1 MTKKQNVFINS
12 SKNCTK
18 KICTTHILN
27 MLLLQLNKIKLVT
40 LQIVMESKRVEKI
53 NRLIQ
58 KDLAEI
64 LREKAQSEFF
74 GAMMSVTKVAIT
86 SDLSFARVY
95 ISIFVL
101 GNKYTDEQIL
111 KLIMEKKD
119 YIRML
124 LGQKVRHQLRVVPD
138 LMFFI
143 DDTLE
148 YAKRIDELLK
158 S

>member
-1 MTKKQNVFINS
+1 MSPHNMSVILIRINQNFVY
-12 SKNCTK
+12 
-18 KICTTHILN
+18 
-27 MLLLQLNKIKLVT
+27 
-40 LQIVMESKRVEKI
+40 LQIVMENKRIEKI

-64 LREKAQSEFF
+64 LRDKSRTDFLN
-74 GAMMSVTKVAIT
+74 AMMSVTKVSIT

-95 ISIFVL
+95 VSIFVA

-111 KLIMEKKD
+111 DLLTEKKD

-124 LGQKVRHQLRVVPD
+124 LGQKVRHQLRIIPD

-158 S
+158 K

>member
-1 MTKKQNVFINS
+1 MSPHNMSVILIRINQNFVY
-12 SKNCTK
+12 
-18 KICTTHILN
+18 
-27 MLLLQLNKIKLVT
+27 
-40 LQIVMESKRVEKI
+40 LQIVMENKRIEKI

-64 LREKAQSEFF
+64 LRDKSRTDFLS
-74 GAMMSVTKVAIT
+74 AMMSVTKVSIT

-95 ISIFVL
+95 VSIFVA

-111 KLIMEKKD
+111 ALLTEKKD

-124 LGQKVRHQLRVVPD
+124 LGQKVRHQLRIIPD

-158 S
+158 K